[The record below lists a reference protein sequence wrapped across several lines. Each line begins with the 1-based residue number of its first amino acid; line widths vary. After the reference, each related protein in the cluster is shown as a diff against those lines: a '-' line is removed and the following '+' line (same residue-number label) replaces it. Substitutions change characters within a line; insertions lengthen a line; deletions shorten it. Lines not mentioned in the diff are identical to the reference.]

1 MNKPVSSSQT
11 PVLPE
16 AGQPETCQ
24 TSAGQREAT
33 EIEALLV
40 ARNLR
45 GMALARQALQPGY
58 LARAATLL
66 NQPGRTVLIGTGFPV
81 AGTFETDGPVGA
93 IAIYRML
100 QQLGVQPVLV
110 CGDPLLSVLD
120 GHFQVEAFPLGVDGQ
135 QRAAQLL
142 TQYQPAALLCIER
155 PGQATDGRYYN
166 MRHEDI
172 SAKVADLDALMRLA
186 ICPTVGIGDGGNE
199 IGMGKIIDTIRAL
212 DIRPAVTSCSELIVA
227 DVSNWAAYGLAYHW
241 SLQSGA
247 DLFGCCDALPCL
259 QFLSSH
265 GSVDGV
271 TRQNTLTEDGL
282 SPDIG
287 AQLCQQIY
295 QLYQHHRFAP
305 A

>member
-1 MNKPVSSSQT
+1 MNKPVSSPQ
-11 PVLPE
+11 PLNRLEDEQIE
-16 AGQPETCQ
+16 A
-24 TSAGQREAT
+24 S

-40 ARNLR
+40 ARNPR

-120 GHFQVEAFPLGVDGQ
+120 GHFQVEAFPLGIDGQ
-135 QRAAQLL
+135 LRAAQLL
-142 TQYQPAALLCIER
+142 AQYQPAAVLCIER
-155 PGQATDGRYYN
+155 PGQAADGRYYN

-186 ICPTVGIGDGGNE
+186 TCPTVGIGDGGNE

-241 SLQSGA
+241 SLQSGV

-295 QLYQHHRFAP
+295 QLYQQHRFAP

>member
-1 MNKPVSSSQT
+1 MNKPVSSPQT

-16 AGQPETCQ
+16 AGQQETCQ
-24 TSAGQREAT
+24 TGAGQTEAT

-40 ARNLR
+40 ARNPR

-66 NQPGRTVLIGTGFPV
+66 NKPGGTVLIGTGFPV

-120 GHFQVEAFPLGVDGQ
+120 GHFQVEAFPLGIDGQ

-142 TQYQPAALLCIER
+142 TQYQPAAVLCIER
-155 PGQATDGRYYN
+155 PGQAADGRYYN

-186 ICPTVGIGDGGNE
+186 TCPTVGIGDGGNE

-241 SLQSGA
+241 SLQSGV
-247 DLFGCCDALPCL
+247 DLFGCCDALSCL

-295 QLYQHHRFAP
+295 QLYQQHRFAP